1 MPSPPDTPDRGLS
14 PRTTITDVARAAG
27 VHPSTVSRALNPATR
42 GMVTDAVAERVIAAA
57 EQLGWRPSALAAGLR
72 TRRSRTIGIL
82 VPDLV
87 NPVFPPIVRAAEAR
101 FAEAGYVALVA
112 NTDTDPSREALL
124 IERMAAHLVDGLI
137 LASAAQGSRAL
148 ELCARWSIPVVLIN
162 RRLPAAGVPAGVNDD
177 VRGMMPAVRHLV
189 ALGHR
194 RIAHIAGP
202 PGVSTA
208 MDRRRGFELA
218 AAEAG
223 IEAGPIIATP
233 AYTEAAGRHAAEEVL
248 RGPPV
253 TAIAAANDMLCL
265 GVYEALA
272 AAGRRIGRD
281 MSVTGFNDM
290 PFVDRISPPLTTV
303 RIQHAEMGRQAADV
317 LLAELGGAPSPAR
330 DIMLEPLLVVRD
342 SAGPP
347 PACMT

>member
-1 MPSPPDTPDRGLS
+1 MPSSREKPEQRLS
-14 PRTTITDVARAAG
+14 PRTTIIDVARAAG
-27 VHPSTVSRALNPATR
+27 VHASTVSRALNPATR
-42 GMVTDAVAERVIAAA
+42 GMVTEAVAQRVMAAA
-57 EQLGWRPSALAAGLR
+57 EQLGWRPSVLAAGLR
-72 TRRSRTIGIL
+72 TRRTRTVGIL

-87 NPVFPPIVRAAEAR
+87 NPVFPPIVRAAETR

-112 NTDTDPSREALL
+112 NTDTDPAREALL
-124 IERMAAHLVDGLI
+124 IERMAAHLVDGLM

-148 ELCARWSIPVVLIN
+148 DLCARWGIPVVLIN
-162 RRLPAAGVPAGVNDD
+162 RRLPAAGVPAVVNDD
-177 VRGMMPAVRHLV
+177 VLGMMLAVRHLA

-223 IEAGPIIATP
+223 ISTEIIVTAP

-272 AAGRRIGRD
+272 AAGLQVGRD

-317 LLAELGGAPSPAR
+317 LLAELGGEPDPAR
-330 DIMLEPLLVVRD
+330 DITLAPLLVVRGS
-342 SAGPP
+342 SAPPGARGP
-347 PACMT
+347 

>member
-1 MPSPPDTPDRGLS
+1 MPSPPDKPDRGLS

-42 GMVTDAVAERVIAAA
+42 GMVTDAVAQRVMAAA

-148 ELCARWSIPVVLIN
+148 ELCARWGIPVVLIN
-162 RRLPAAGVPAGVNDD
+162 RKLPAAGVPAVVNDD
-177 VRGMMPAVRHLV
+177 VRGMMLAVRHLA

-218 AAEAG
+218 AADAG
-223 IEAGPIIATP
+223 IGADIIVTAP
-233 AYTEAAGRHAAEEVL
+233 AYTEAAGRHATEEVL

-272 AAGRRIGRD
+272 ATGLRVGRD

-317 LLAELGGAPSPAR
+317 LLAELGGAPTPAR

-347 PACMT
+347 PVCVT

>member
-1 MPSPPDTPDRGLS
+1 MPSPPEKPDRRLS
-14 PRTTITDVARAAG
+14 PRTTILDVARAAG
-27 VHPSTVSRALNPATR
+27 VHASTVSRALNPATR
-42 GMVTDAVAERVIAAA
+42 GMVTEAVAQRVMAAA
-57 EQLGWRPSALAAGLR
+57 EQLGWRPSVLAAGLR
-72 TRRSRTIGIL
+72 TRRTRTVGIL

-87 NPVFPPIVRAAEAR
+87 NPVFPPIVRAAETR

-112 NTDTDPSREALL
+112 NTDTDPAREALL
-124 IERMAAHLVDGLI
+124 IERMAAHLVDGLM

-148 ELCARWSIPVVLIN
+148 DLCTRWGIPVVLIN
-162 RRLPAAGVPAGVNDD
+162 RRLPAAGVPAVVNDD
-177 VRGMMPAVRHLV
+177 VLGMMLAVRHLA

-223 IEAGPIIATP
+223 IGADIIVTAP

-272 AAGRRIGRD
+272 AAGLQVGRD

-317 LLAELGGAPSPAR
+317 LLAELGGQPDPAR
-330 DIMLEPLLVVRD
+330 DITLAPLLVVRGS
-342 SAGPP
+342 SAPP
-347 PACMT
+347 GARRP

>member
-1 MPSPPDTPDRGLS
+1 MPSPPDKPDRGLS

-42 GMVTDAVAERVIAAA
+42 GMVTDAVVQRVMAAA

-148 ELCARWSIPVVLIN
+148 ELCARWGIPVVLIN
-162 RRLPAAGVPAGVNDD
+162 RKLPAAGVPAVVNDD
-177 VRGMMPAVRHLV
+177 VRGMMLAVRHLA

-194 RIAHIAGP
+194 RVAHIAGP

-218 AAEAG
+218 AAEARIG
-223 IEAGPIIATP
+223 AEIIVTAP
-233 AYTEAAGRHAAEEVL
+233 AYTEAAGRRATEEVL

-272 AAGRRIGRD
+272 AAGLRVGRD

-317 LLAELGGAPSPAR
+317 LLAELGGAPTPAR

-347 PACMT
+347 PVYVT

>member
-1 MPSPPDTPDRGLS
+1 MPSSREKPEQRLS
-14 PRTTITDVARAAG
+14 PRTTIIDVARAAG
-27 VHPSTVSRALNPATR
+27 VHASTVSRALNPATR
-42 GMVTDAVAERVIAAA
+42 GMVTEAVAHRVMAAA
-57 EQLGWRPSALAAGLR
+57 EQLGWRPSVLAAGLR
-72 TRRSRTIGIL
+72 TRRTRTVGIL

-87 NPVFPPIVRAAEAR
+87 NPVFPPIVRAAETR

-112 NTDTDPSREALL
+112 NTDTDPAREALL
-124 IERMAAHLVDGLI
+124 IERMAAHLVDGLM

-148 ELCARWSIPVVLIN
+148 DLCARWGIPVVLIN
-162 RRLPAAGVPAGVNDD
+162 RRLPAAGVPAVVNDD
-177 VRGMMPAVRHLV
+177 VLGMMLAVRHLA

-223 IEAGPIIATP
+223 IGAEIIVTAP

-272 AAGRRIGRD
+272 AAGLQVGRD

-317 LLAELGGAPSPAR
+317 LLAELGGEPDPAR
-330 DIMLEPLLVVRD
+330 DITLAPLLVVRGS
-342 SAGPP
+342 SAPPGPRGP
-347 PACMT
+347 